1 MDISNTNYAGVMMDK
16 NIEQIFVDI
25 IQRYMNLP
33 NDYGYTASGNLIPCV
48 TIANQNIKLFNTDK
62 LQITVKTLTTNV
74 YASRSEFKEVLD
86 GYIETIYLNEQK
98 QMQIDIY
105 SKNNDARER
114 YFEVTASL
122 KSTIAQEQEDL
133 YNFKIAKISKT
144 VNLSGLD
151 GSADISRY
159 TVTFNVL
166 THDKKETYINYYDK
180 FPLQVYTEQGKIYS
194 ST

>member
-1 MDISNTNYAGVMMDK
+1 M

-180 FPLQVYTEQGKIYS
+180 FPLQAYTEQGKIYS

>member
-1 MDISNTNYAGVMMDK
+1 MDK

-33 NDYGYTASGNLIPCV
+33 NDYGYTSSGNLIPCV

-62 LQITVKTLTTNV
+62 LQITVKTLTSNI
-74 YASRSEFKEVLD
+74 YASRSEFKEVLN
-86 GYIETIYLNEQK
+86 GYIETVYLNEKK
-98 QMQIDIY
+98 QMQIDVY

-114 YFEVTASL
+114 YFEVTAALRSY
-122 KSTIAQEQEDL
+122 IAQEQEDL
-133 YNFKIAKISKT
+133 YNFKISRISKT

-166 THDKKETYINYYDK
+166 THDKKETFVDYYDK
-180 FPLQVYTEQGKIYS
+180 FPYQVYTEKGLVKED
-194 ST
+194 TLTDLTT

>member
-1 MDISNTNYAGVMMDK
+1 MDK

-62 LQITVKTLTTNV
+62 LQITVKTLSSNV
-74 YASRSEFKEVLD
+74 YASRSEFKEVQD

-180 FPLQVYTEQGKIYS
+180 FPMQVYTEKGKIYS